1 MLMCASQSRK
11 KVRLSNESKP
21 AREESNDSSSEDEPE
36 ESNGLSFAPAATQY
50 EEMRDAGWRHLA
62 HAEQDDERATQ
73 KLKEKLSARRQ
84 LIGENHAADNA
95 IIQDITCVN
104 FMCHKKLFVE
114 LGPLINFVVGMNG
127 SGKSAVLTA
136 ITLCLGGK
144 ASSTNRGAS
153 IKSLIKSGEE
163 QAALIVK
170 LKNEGNDAYQ
180 TDVFGKSIIIE
191 RHFSRSGS
199 TSWKLKNEFGKII
212 STRKGDVDDMIE
224 YYQLQV
230 DNPMNV
236 LTQDAAK
243 TFITKSNPSQKYKF
257 FVEGVQLEALDNDYK
272 LVSDT
277 CDQIAEKLA
286 DSKGNLDDLAK
297 EAEKAAEKSNAV
309 KAHEGLRAKA
319 KKIRQQAAWAQ
330 VQEVERTLAER
341 EGLLAEAQ
349 NAVTQQEALAEEKGQ
364 TFAAVEEKLEILRKR
379 EQEQREQEGPVK
391 EEQQAA
397 KEEHDKVKNVMEKLK
412 ADRGAIKASMQE
424 NDRKVKALQ
433 NDIVKEVRLLEAANG
448 GAQSLKQAE
457 IEEAEQQLA
466 NTEPALKQLDADIP
480 QLLSNLQDANSGLE
494 TANKLMSEKHQE
506 INAAKTRLKNLGE
519 GQGHPLSGFDPK
531 LQNLVRMIN
540 AERGFREKPIGPI
553 GTHIK
558 IKDPF
563 WSQMLE
569 SIFGNNL
576 NGFIV
581 TSKADQQLLTNLKR
595 KANLDVHWIPVII
608 GNHQTLNT
616 AAHEPDSQ
624 YLTILRVL
632 EFDNELV
639 KNHLIISTM
648 IEQSILAKTR
658 AEGVKIMYGGPEP
671 QRNAKSCYTP
681 HDSRR
686 DFGHRMGYLGS
697 ARNQDIN
704 PVKLKASQRPR
715 MRTDIDRQ
723 IAHQRDI
730 VTQLESEGNQLQHKH
745 RQAQGAVQT
754 CKQALV
760 KNERERKTMKVKI
773 QKIQEKIEDLKSQLE
788 QYNVQDGR
796 LDGLR
801 ELLQEAKNEQTIDQ
815 GSYGEVSLEME
826 TCNANALEKKRKL
839 DEVKQRVQ
847 ELDAQMYKLQGKI
860 STGTQARRQA
870 LEEKNE
876 AINLIQERKDEVDR
890 WERKRAQA
898 AESVQEFIQGA
909 SQISARV
916 EVPRG
921 ETPESLDTKLS
932 ALKNQL
938 KEREKRQGGTD
949 EEIHNKAAEAK
960 QNFDNA
966 KAGRQEMEDLLD
978 ILRHS
983 FAMRMDMFRRFQR
996 FISARSRIN
1005 FNYLL
1010 SERAFRG
1017 KLTIDHKAR
1026 LLDVHVEPDET
1037 TKSGKGRKTKTLSG
1051 GEKSF
1056 ASICLLL
1063 ALWEAMGA
1071 PLRCLDE
1078 YDVFMD
1084 DVNRDVSTRMIVSLI
1099 KYPFKFQ
1106 ILTSYRSAQL
1116 VDRSV
1121 DNSS

>member
-1 MLMCASQSRK
+1 
-11 KVRLSNESKP
+11 
-21 AREESNDSSSEDEPE
+21 
-36 ESNGLSFAPAATQY
+36 
-50 EEMRDAGWRHLA
+50 MRDAGWRHLA
-62 HAEQDDERATQ
+62 HADQDDERATQ
-73 KLKEKLSARRQ
+73 KLKEKLIARRQ

-95 IIQDITCVN
+95 IILDITCVN
-104 FMCHKKLFVE
+104 FMCHEKLYVQ

-163 QAALIVK
+163 HAALIVK
-170 LKNEGNDAYQ
+170 LKNQGNDAYQ
-180 TDVFGKSIIIE
+180 SDIYGKAIIIE
-191 RHFSRSGS
+191 RHFSRSGN

-212 STRKGDVDDMIE
+212 SNRKGDVDDMIE

-243 TFITKSNPSQKYKF
+243 TFITKSNASQKYKF

-277 CDQIAEKLA
+277 CDQISEKLS
-286 DSKGNLDDLAK
+286 DSKGNIDDLEK
-297 EAEKAAEKSNAV
+297 VAEKAAEKSNAV

-330 VQEVERTLAER
+330 VEEVERTLAER
-341 EGLLAEAQ
+341 EGLLVEAQ
-349 NAVTQQEALAEEKGQ
+349 NAVTQQEAVAEEKGRYF
-364 TFAAVEEKLEILRKR
+364 TVVDKRLEAMRRREEEIREEEGPIR
-379 EQEQREQEGPVK
+379 EQE
-391 EEQQAA
+391 QAA
-397 KEEHDKVKNVMEKLK
+397 KEEHDKVRNVMEKLK
-412 ADRGAIKASMQE
+412 ADRNRIKASMQE
-424 NDRKVKALQ
+424 NERKVKAIQ
-433 NDIVKEVRLLEAANG
+433 NDIDKEVRLLEAANG
-448 GAQSLKQAE
+448 GAQSVKQAE
-457 IEEAEQQLA
+457 IEEAEQQLT
-466 NTEPALKQLDADIP
+466 NTEGTQRQFEADIP
-480 QLLSNLQDANSGLE
+480 QLQDNCKDAQAELE
-494 TANKLMSEKHQE
+494 RAAKLVADKGQE
-506 INAAKTRLKNLGE
+506 INAAKARLKNLGQ

-531 LQNLVRMIN
+531 LETLLRMIN

-558 IKDPF
+558 IRDPF

-569 SIFGNNL
+569 SIFGNTL

-581 TSKADQQLLTNLKR
+581 TSKADQQMLTNLKR
-595 KANLDVHWIPVII
+595 RANLDVHWIPVII
-608 GNHQTLNT
+608 GNHQHIDT
-616 AAHEPDSQ
+616 AAHEPDPQ
-624 YLTILRVL
+624 YLTILRLL
-632 EFDNELV
+632 EIDNELV
-639 KNHLIISTM
+639 RNHLIISNM
-648 IEQSILAKTR
+648 IEQSLLAKTR
-658 AEGVKIMYGGPEP
+658 AEGSQIMYESAQIPL
-671 QRNAKSCYTP
+671 RNAKACYTP

-686 DFGHRMGYLGS
+686 QFGHRMGYLG
-697 ARNQDIN
+697 RNHNQDIG
-704 PVKLKASQRPR
+704 PVNIKINQRPR

-723 IAHQRDI
+723 IAHQRDMI
-730 VTQLESEGNQLQHKH
+730 TQLEREGNQLENQR
-745 RQAQGAVQT
+745 RQAQGALQT

-760 KNERERKTMKVKI
+760 KNDRDRKTLKVKI
-773 QKIQEKIEDLKSQLE
+773 QKIQEKIEDLKAQLD

-801 ELLQEAKNEQTIDQ
+801 EELQERKNEQTIDQ
-815 GSYGEVSLEME
+815 GQYGEVSLEMQN
-826 TCNANALEKKRKL
+826 CNADALEKKRKL
-839 DEVKQRVQ
+839 DEVKLRVQ
-847 ELDAQMYKLQGKI
+847 EHESQMFKIQGKLAN
-860 STGTQARRQA
+860 GTQARKQA
-870 LEEKNE
+870 LEEKNAHIA
-876 AINLIQERKDEVDR
+876 AIQDKKDEVLR

-898 AESVQEFIQGA
+898 EESVQEFIQGA
-909 SQISARV
+909 SQISDRV
-916 EVPRG
+916 PVPPD
-921 ETPESLDTKLS
+921 ETTQSLDAKLS

-938 KEREKRQGGTD
+938 REREKRQGGSD

-960 QNFDNA
+960 LNFENA
-966 KAGRQEMEDLLD
+966 RAGRQEMEDLLD
-978 ILRHS
+978 VLRHS

-1017 KLTIDHKAR
+1017 KLTIDHQAR

-1084 DVNRDVSTRMIVSLI
+1084 DVNRDVSTRMIVS
-1099 KYPFKFQ
+1099 
-1106 ILTSYRSAQL
+1106 
-1116 VDRSV
+1116 
-1121 DNSS
+1121 